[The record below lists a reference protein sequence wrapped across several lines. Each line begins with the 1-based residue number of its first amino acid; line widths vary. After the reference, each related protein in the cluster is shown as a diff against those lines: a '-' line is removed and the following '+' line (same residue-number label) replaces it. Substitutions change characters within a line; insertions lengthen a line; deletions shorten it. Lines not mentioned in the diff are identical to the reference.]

1 MVEKNIKKIL
11 LTEFVC
17 LVLQIIFSKITIL
30 KVVCPFGLPFAI
42 NRVVFGG
49 NIFFVIFSYLISKVY
64 SFLIF
69 PDIFVCFYEI
79 VIICLFYFLINL
91 KSIKSP
97 FITLE
102 ISVVIS
108 SALKLYYMLTL
119 SQNLLLY
126 LLHLALLVFL
136 TAYFY
141 KFFNI
146 YKNKFLFFK
155 FSNLDYLY
163 FSLFALF
170 ITFGLYLF
178 ELKSL
183 YLDYFFISLAVI
195 FSCRVL
201 PIDKFFVFII
211 SIGLGAAISSG
222 NANFLIYAAI
232 SSILLIN
239 FKNRNKF
246 IYSALHLLSVA
257 SLFII
262 VPNINLYSML
272 FAAISSLVFVCFK
285 SRVIYRISELFE
297 IDSINLMCEDLR
309 KEKINQIKTK
319 LGLMSN
325 TLKNMQKDFKFL
337 LVGKISREKACVE
350 LSQDIINSCCKQCEN
365 FMTCFL
371 ENINKKLMLENLL
384 NKAIENGKVSRDD
397 VILGLQT
404 YCTKENIIISEINQV
419 AESFLKFEKTM
430 KTEDLSKLMIADNLG
445 NFSDIFLQFSKFI
458 DVDLGYNKPY
468 SNMLKENL
476 TNSMIDAKEVVIL
489 ENSQGIESINLIAQN
504 EDILK
509 RELLNN
515 INRFARNKFK
525 INLIKH
531 LNLSGLSYASFVP
544 CEKLKM
550 NFAVASKAKEISN
563 GDNVAITKLSQ
574 NKYFIA
580 IADGMGHG
588 ENANRLSSMVLS
600 LVRSMFEIGFNDS
613 LIIESINKLLIPT
626 SLDGFSTLD
635 ACVVDLANECCTF
648 IKMGSSVS
656 ILKHQNSSEIISCAS
671 LPMGIVN
678 NVKPTIIKKHL
689 CVSDT
694 IILASDGIVDSFKN
708 VEEYK
713 NYINDMKL
721 SNLQKFV
728 DEIVFDASFQNKK
741 HPDDMTIIAI
751 NMLKNY

>member
-1 MVEKNIKKIL
+1 MEKNIKKIL
-11 LTEFVC
+11 LNEFVC
-17 LVLQIIFSKITIL
+17 LVLQVIFSKITIL

-42 NRVVFGG
+42 TRVVFGG
-49 NIFFVIFSYLISKVY
+49 NIFFVIFSYLISKVP

-69 PDIFVCFYEI
+69 PDIFACFYEI
-79 VIICLFYFLINL
+79 VIICLFYYLISL
-91 KSIKSP
+91 KDIKRP
-97 FITLE
+97 LLTLE
-102 ISVVIS
+102 ISVVTS
-108 SALKLYYMLTL
+108 SALKLYYMLTF

-126 LLHLALLVFL
+126 LLDLASLMLI

-141 KFFNI
+141 KFFSI

-178 ELKSL
+178 ELNAL
-183 YLDYFFISLAVI
+183 YLEYFFISLAVI

-201 PIDKFFVFII
+201 PTDKFFVFII
-211 SIGLGAAISSG
+211 SIGLGAALASG
-222 NANFLIYAAI
+222 NASFLIYAAV

-246 IYSALHLLSVA
+246 LYAALHLLAVA

-262 VPNINLYSML
+262 VPSFNLYSIL

-285 SRVIYRISELFE
+285 SNIMNKISELFE

-309 KEKINQIKTK
+309 KEKFSRIKTK

-325 TLKNMQKDFKFL
+325 TLKNMQRDFKFL
-337 LVGKISREKACVE
+337 LVGKISREKACTE
-350 LSQDIINSCCKQCEN
+350 LSQDIINSCCKKCEN
-365 FMTCFL
+365 FRTCFL
-371 ENINKKLMLENLL
+371 ENINKRLMLENLL

-404 YCTKENIIISEINQV
+404 YCTKENIIVSEINQV

-430 KTEDLSKLMIADNLG
+430 KTEDSSKLMIADNLG

-458 DVDLGYNKPY
+458 DTDLGYNKPH
-468 SNMLKENL
+468 SNLLKENL
-476 TNSMIDAKEVVIL
+476 TNSMIDVKEVVIL

-504 EDILK
+504 EHILK
-509 RELLNN
+509 SELIKN
-515 INRFARNKFK
+515 INSFARNKFK
-525 INLIKH
+525 INIVRH

-550 NFAVASKAKEISN
+550 NFAVASKAKDSCN

-588 ENANRLSSMVLS
+588 ENANRISSMILS
-600 LVRSMFEIGFNDS
+600 LIRSMFEIGFNDS
-613 LIIESINKLLIPT
+613 LIIESINKLLIPVL
-626 SLDGFSTLD
+626 LDGFSTLD

-656 ILKHQNSSEIISCAS
+656 VLKHQNTSDIISCAS
-671 LPMGIVN
+671 LPIGVVD

-689 CVSDT
+689 SVSDT
-694 IILASDGIVDSFKN
+694 IILASDGIVDSFKD

-721 SNLQKFV
+721 LNLQKFV
-728 DEIVFDASFQNKK
+728 DDIVFDASFQNKK